1 MLLPAAAAAATLR
14 QTPAP
19 RRSPSRQAAAT
30 ISINLLDQAGWSVCL
45 KGEERVAGGRR
56 AADSEPCLVRA
67 WEREAEM
74 ARGLPR
80 ARGVRGSGPPSMK
93 SQEQEA
99 GKTPGIHA
107 RGSRCRSRPFPRDPA
122 PPRQDSSRPHP
133 RCSIPSHSRAMAE
146 TPRPATEARPQSAG
160 SRRAPPSASLAPVEL
175 IEFFVVGKLPTPSSP
190 ALCLDG
196 RCRPLNP
203 LHRSMPPPIGIR
215 PPSSEGSGNRRGS
228 ASQEAEKR
236 HLIKNGSRMK
246 RSGGEG
252 GWGSWAG

>member
-19 RRSPSRQAAAT
+19 HRSPSRQAAAT

-45 KGEERVAGGRR
+45 RWEERVAGGRR

-80 ARGVRGSGPPSMK
+80 ARGARGSGPPSMK
-93 SQEQEA
+93 SQGQEEHT
-99 GKTPGIHA
+99 TPGIDA
-107 RGSRCRSRPFPRDPA
+107 RATQHRSRPFPRDPA

-133 RCSIPSHSRAMAE
+133 RRSIPSHSRAMAE

-160 SRRAPPSASLAPVEL
+160 SRRAPPSASLAPVGL
-175 IEFFVVGKLPTPSSP
+175 IESFVVGKLPTLSSP

-196 RCRPLNP
+196 RCRPLN
-203 LHRSMPPPIGIR
+203 LLLRSTLVPVGVR
-215 PPSSEGSGNRRGS
+215 PPSSEGPGNRRES